1 MAELFSKGGSRVDP
15 QALEEIAAWF
25 AAGPH
30 TGVLKASP
38 KVDI

>member
-25 AAGPH
+25 ADGPH